1 MRKALMILVGLSAVL
16 AMAIVFKDSASHSE
30 VRRSNPPLH
39 VLRVIEGAKQQ
50 WIMECAPASN
60 AWPAE
65 ADIMRYVRGD
75 RLEDEFPSQHGEIY
89 IVNRADR
96 PAAVY
101 LPTTAYGMRG
111 RQLLTLE
118 DIQSAQYETSQP

>member
-1 MRKALMILVGLSAVL
+1 MILLGLSGVL
-16 AMAIVFKDSASHSE
+16 AVVIACKDFASNSE
-30 VRRSNPPLH
+30 VRRPNPPLY

-65 ADIMRYVRGD
+65 ADIMRYVKGD
-75 RLEDEFPSQHGEIY
+75 RLEEEFPSRYGEVY

-101 LPTTAYGMRG
+101 LPRAAFGMRG

-118 DIQSAQYETSQP
+118 DIQSSQYATSEP